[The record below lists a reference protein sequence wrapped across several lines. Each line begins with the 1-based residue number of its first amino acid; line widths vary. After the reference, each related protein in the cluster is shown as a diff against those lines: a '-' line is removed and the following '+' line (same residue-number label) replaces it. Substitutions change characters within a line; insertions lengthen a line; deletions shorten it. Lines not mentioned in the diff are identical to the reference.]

1 MKPCNLDGCT
11 GYSMFDTCDA
21 HSSEKVVFDR
31 GVEAERERIIKI
43 ISEWDFPVNQGIYTV
58 DDAIKSL
65 IALIK
70 GEK

>member
-1 MKPCNLDGCT
+1 
-11 GYSMFDTCDA
+11 MFDF
-21 HSSEKVVFDR
+21 KNGVFTIDTTLSVADTQALNAFADTVR
-31 GVEAERERIIKI
+31 NGERERIIKI

-58 DDAIKSL
+58 DDSIKSL